1 MAEDNKEEIVQE
13 STQDTKVED
22 KKDKKAD
29 KPAEKGKKKDKANT
43 VYFPDGASEAD
54 IIKHQKE
61 LKKQYK
67 VGRPTLMQILTAV
80 LSGLVIIGIVVAIV
94 VIVVTE
100 S

>member
-1 MAEDNKEEIVQE
+1 MAEENKEEIVQE
-13 STQDTKVED
+13 STQDAKVED
-22 KKDKKAD
+22 KKDKKED

-43 VYFPDGASEAD
+43 VYFPEGASEKE
-54 IIKHQKE
+54 IEKRQKE

-67 VGRPTLMQILTAV
+67 VGRPTIMQILTAV
-80 LSGLVIIGIVVAIV
+80 LSGLVFIGIVVAFV